1 MDQKQVNTLSREC
14 DILMKNELK
23 LNKKLAHEISVWTQK
38 VLQNKNAQK
47 QLLGH
52 VQQPSPSNFTNSMTN
67 QSISNSTISTEQIL
81 QPMMG

>member
-1 MDQKQVNTLSREC
+1 MDEIQVNALSREC

-23 LNKKLAHEISVWTQK
+23 LNKKLAHEISLWTQT

-47 QLLGH
+47 QLLGQ
-52 VQQPSPSNFTNSMTN
+52 VQPPSPSNFTN
-67 QSISNSTISTEQIL
+67 QSISNSTTMSTEEKS